1 MRRAHSD
8 ACNFAGRRIR
18 LVASGARFVSHS
30 NVRAIFWCHRAAES
44 KPAREWSAWVERH
57 GRLSRKGVRLNAA
70 GAAEIQRGSTLR
82 PTPSCGLTRMARQRT
97 RSAARKMVQAF
108 SGNDCLRRRR
118 TGEDIPN
125 CKLNSDRKRNR
136 LIFLR
141 RSSNDCGLT
150 LVAPPQNISRS
161 RHAAAHCEGG
171 YDA

>member
-44 KPAREWSAWVERH
+44 KAAREWSAWVERH

-82 PTPSCGLTRMARQRT
+82 PTPSCGLTLSTHRPTMYNPPAAVSIVQVCLVCLEFT
-97 RSAARKMVQAF
+97 RRGERRGRCKFWQICIIF
-108 SGNDCLRRRR
+108 SIVFDHVKYR
-118 TGEDIPN
+118 
-125 CKLNSDRKRNR
+125 
-136 LIFLR
+136 
-141 RSSNDCGLT
+141 
-150 LVAPPQNISRS
+150 
-161 RHAAAHCEGG
+161 
-171 YDA
+171 